1 MYKFEFDCPHFVF
14 RKDRTTREQDR
25 SYCYENNPF
34 DVWFD
39 IEYSERIQLSDPKK
53 DEKDNVENEPVK
65 RESIR
70 METDA

>member
-25 SYCYENNPF
+25 NYCYENNPF

-53 DEKDNVENEPVK
+53 D
-65 RESIR
+65 
-70 METDA
+70 